1 MTKQSSLPKGTSESS
16 SVWAGID
23 VGGTSIKLGLVADD
37 GTILAET
44 QMDTEEPRG
53 PADAMRRSAETL
65 RSLAKQKGLPW
76 ESIVAVGLGTP
87 GSQDI
92 ARGWLIEPPNHP
104 HWHHFG
110 IVECLSQE
118 LGKSVHFAND
128 ANAAAYGEFW
138 LGLGKGRDSMVLLT
152 LGTGVGGG
160 IITDHHLIVG
170 ANSFGSECGH
180 VIVDG
185 TPGARDCV
193 WGGGKGHLEAYCS
206 ASAVAA
212 ITEELLD
219 GHPTSLLHAHRG
231 KVTAKKIFEAAVE
244 GDAFAR
250 ERIAQTAYWL
260 GIGIASIVHMVDPG
274 LVVLGGAM
282 DFGGDRSHVG
292 AKFLEDTV
300 LSFRQRSFDHV
311 SSGTTIAFAKLGS
324 DAGFLGAAGIARHQ
338 QRYPR
343 RGKQDNM
350 SL

>member
-76 ESIVAVGLGTP
+76 ESIVAAGLGTP

-110 IVECLSQE
+110 IVECLSQQV
-118 LGKSVHFAND
+118 GKRVHFAND

-160 IITDHHLIVG
+160 IITDHQLVVG
-170 ANSFGSECGH
+170 ENSFGSECGH

-185 TPGARDCV
+185 TPGARNCV

-206 ASAVAA
+206 ASAVSA

-231 KVTAKKIFEAAVE
+231 SVTAKKIFQAAVK
-244 GDAFAR
+244 GDAFAM

-282 DFGGDRSHVG
+282 DFGGTQSPIGVR
-292 AKFLEDTV
+292 FLQDTV
-300 LSFRQRSFDHV
+300 ASFRQRSFDHV
-311 SSGTTIAFAKLGS
+311 FAGTTIAFAKLGS

-338 QRYPR
+338 ERYPR